1 MVKPSVNDW
10 IERCSAAQQAGS
22 PWPEASLFR
31 QVIDYPDWSVSASHQ
46 DAYTADAVPIS
57 GVEGTLEPSDGLALA
72 AAASSSL
79 RLHYAPGAPPLTLE
93 AEQVVHLQ
101 RFVQISVV
109 EKVLALLHEGAEM
122 PLNEPCARLRDFSDY
137 FVVQQG
143 SMLALAPDS
152 NSRRLA
158 AAFTAQ
164 DALQLFVASS
174 AASDTEL
181 VAARLTG
188 VELFGKL
195 AEADLDG
202 VVFNPAGP
210 VQPVPLLKAVAQHV
224 LSAP

>member
-1 MVKPSVNDW
+1 MTKPSISDW
-10 IERCSAAQQAGS
+10 LERCSAAQQAGS

-31 QVIDYPDWSVSASHQ
+31 QVIDYPDWSVSASHE
-46 DAYTADAVPIS
+46 DAYTADAAPGAA
-57 GVEGTLEPSDGLALA
+57 GVSLEPSDGLALA
-72 AAASSSL
+72 AAAGGGV
-79 RLHYAPGAPPLTLE
+79 RLHYAPGAPPLTLD
-93 AEQVVHLQ
+93 AEQVAHLQ

-109 EKVLALLHEGAEM
+109 EKVLALLHAGAEM
-122 PLNEPCARLRDFSDY
+122 PLKEPCARLRDYCDY

-152 NSRRLA
+152 SSRRLA
-158 AAFTAQ
+158 AAFTAE

-174 AASDTEL
+174 AASGAEL
-181 VAARLTG
+181 VAIRLTG

-195 AEADLDG
+195 ADVDLDG

-210 VQPVPLLKAVAQHV
+210 IQPVPLLKAVAAHV

>member
-1 MVKPSVNDW
+1 MKPSINDW
-10 IERCSAAQQAGS
+10 LERCSAAQQAGS

-31 QVIDYPDWSVSASHQ
+31 QIIGYAEWSVSTSRE
-46 DAYTADAVPIS
+46 DAYTADAAPAAADAS
-57 GVEGTLEPSDGLALA
+57 LEPSDGLALA
-72 AAASSSL
+72 AAAGGSV
-79 RLHYAPGAPPLTLE
+79 RLHYAVPGAPPLTLD
-93 AEQVVHLQ
+93 AEQVAHLQ

-109 EKVLALLHEGAEM
+109 EKVLTLLHEGAEM
-122 PLNEPCARLRDFSDY
+122 PLKEPCARLRDFSDY
-137 FVVQQG
+137 YVVQQG

-158 AAFTAQ
+158 AAFTAE

-174 AASDTEL
+174 AASGAEL

-210 VQPVPLLKAVAQHV
+210 IQPVPLLKAVASHV